1 MTGFIMRRLER
12 KIEAWQRELTD
23 THLREVESM
32 YTQMRSWRHDTRN
45 HIQTMKALAQEGD
58 LPEIRRYLDQLE
70 AELHTIE
77 PAVRTGNSMADAIL
91 NSKISLAKTKGITV
105 IADAHIPVALKT
117 SAPDLCCVLGN
128 LFDNAMEACLP
139 LPEEERVIRIYMEMK
154 QTQLYISFTNMAAGG
169 KLKKEGGL
177 FRSTKGKGRG
187 LGLMRIDKVIG
198 RLGGYL
204 RRESEEGAF
213 TTEILIPQE

>member
-1 MTGFIMRRLER
+1 
-12 KIEAWQRELTD
+12 
-23 THLREVESM
+23 
-32 YTQMRSWRHDTRN
+32 
-45 HIQTMKALAQEGD
+45 
-58 LPEIRRYLDQLE
+58 
-70 AELHTIE
+70 
-77 PAVRTGNSMADAIL
+77 
-91 NSKISLAKTKGITV
+91 
-105 IADAHIPVALKT
+105 
-117 SAPDLCCVLGN
+117 
-128 LFDNAMEACLP
+128 MEACLP

>member
-105 IADAHIPVALKT
+105 IAAASWGICLTTPWRPACRCRRKSGS
-117 SAPDLCCVLGN
+117 SASIW
-128 LFDNAMEACLP
+128 
-139 LPEEERVIRIYMEMK
+139 R
-154 QTQLYISFTNMAAGG
+154 
-169 KLKKEGGL
+169 
-177 FRSTKGKGRG
+177 
-187 LGLMRIDKVIG
+187 
-198 RLGGYL
+198 
-204 RRESEEGAF
+204 
-213 TTEILIPQE
+213 